1 MTPRRSVRSAAA
13 ISAVLAL
20 VVVIPPDPGR
30 AETDWLRFPKRDAK
44 ETVRE
49 SVYNYLIIN
58 RDGPVVRFR
67 RLENG
72 ATVSAI
78 DLSRPTRQVVPYTAA
93 LFTAA
98 LVKPDPRSVLN
109 IGLGAGAF
117 DRLFVAGFPEAR
129 LTTVEI
135 DQMILEAAKTFTAFH
150 ETEHSGVVIA
160 DGRRYLQRHTELWDW
175 VVLDAYVRN
184 SQVPVHLTTMEFYK
198 VVADRLSEGGVF
210 VVNLH
215 GGSAL
220 FQSSVKTLA
229 AAFPQVVF
237 LQVPDSGNVIG
248 IAVKFRDRD
257 LMQLITSATTGDLP
271 AAVTSEVDY
280 AGLKP
285 NLRRAGDMP
294 LRRNT
299 RLLTDDFAPVEFLD
313 LQPER

>member
-1 MTPRRSVRSAAA
+1 MTPRRSARSGAA

-20 VVVIPPDPGR
+20 LVLILPDPVG
-30 AETDWLRFPKRDAK
+30 AETDWLRFPKRDSK

-49 SVYNYLIIN
+49 SVYNYLIIS

-67 RLENG
+67 RMENG

-78 DLSRPTRQVVPYTAA
+78 DLSGPTRQVVPYTAA
-93 LFTAA
+93 LFAVA

-117 DRLFVAGFPEAR
+117 DRLFVAGFPQAR

-135 DQMILEAAKTFTAFH
+135 DQMILEAAKTFTAFQ
-150 ETEHSGVVIA
+150 ETEHSAVTIG
-160 DGRRYLQRHTELWDW
+160 DGRRYLQRHAELWDW

-184 SQVPVHLTTMEFYK
+184 SQVPVHLTTMEFYR

-257 LMQLITSATTGDLP
+257 LMQLVTSATIADLP
-271 AAVTSEVDY
+271 ATVTSEVDF

-285 NLRRAGDMP
+285 NFRRAGDMP

>member
-1 MTPRRSVRSAAA
+1 
-13 ISAVLAL
+13 
-20 VVVIPPDPGR
+20 
-30 AETDWLRFPKRDAK
+30 
-44 ETVRE
+44 
-49 SVYNYLIIN
+49 
-58 RDGPVVRFR
+58 
-67 RLENG
+67 
-72 ATVSAI
+72 
-78 DLSRPTRQVVPYTAA
+78 

-98 LVKPDPRSVLN
+98 LVKSDPRSVLN

-117 DRLFVAGFPEAR
+117 DRLFVAGFPQAR

-135 DQMILEAAKTFTAFH
+135 DQMILEAAKTFTAFQ
-150 ETEHSGVVIA
+150 ETEHSAVAIG
-160 DGRRYLQRHTELWDW
+160 DGMRYLQRHAELWDW

-184 SQVPVHLTTMEFYK
+184 SQVPVHLATMEFYK

-248 IAVKFRDRD
+248 IAVKFRNPD
-257 LMQLITSATTGDLP
+257 LMQLVTSATIADLP
-271 AAVTSEVDY
+271 ATVTSEVDF
-280 AGLKP
+280 ARLTP
-285 NLRRAGDMP
+285 NFRRAGDMP
-294 LRRNT
+294 LRRDT
-299 RLLTDDFAPVEFLD
+299 RLPTDDFAPVEFLD